1 MPNFRGI
8 FGGFANCICVVVK
21 CSRALVRK
29 GPVTRKHKKPPP
41 LRAAAG
47 KLQEEPA
54 G

>member
-8 FGGFANCICVVVK
+8 FGGFANCICVGVVDVL
-21 CSRALVRK
+21 SFGSETGELA
-29 GPVTRKHKKPPP
+29 P